1 MRSASNNSFLGGRAG
16 QAVALIAGV
25 GIGLALMYVLDP
37 DRGARRRS
45 LARDRA
51 TRAMRT
57 AGRTVRERASDVR
70 NRVVGTAAELRN
82 AQRERDLTDDVLVA
96 RVRSEL
102 GHHVEH
108 VRPIEVTAENGRVV
122 LRGAVLR
129 DELDDVLTA
138 VRGVRGVR
146 DVENQ
151 LDVRDA
157 AASEPSLQ
165 GGR

>member
-1 MRSASNNSFLGGRAG
+1 
-16 QAVALIAGV
+16 
-25 GIGLALMYVLDP
+25 
-37 DRGARRRS
+37 
-45 LARDRA
+45 
-51 TRAMRT
+51 
-57 AGRTVRERASDVR
+57 
-70 NRVVGTAAELRN
+70 
-82 AQRERDLTDDVLVA
+82 
-96 RVRSEL
+96 
-102 GHHVEH
+102 
-108 VRPIEVTAENGRVV
+108 VTAENGRVI